1 MKLLDT
7 TGKLYKPEEAER
19 LAEILRLSDPEWTYK
34 VIHDP
39 KGTGWSYI
47 EVFDGEGFFVGEH
60 Y

>member
-7 TGKLYKPEEAER
+7 TPKAFEPEEAER
-19 LAEILRLSDPEWTYK
+19 IAKELQLSDPEWTYK

-47 EVFDGEGFFVGEH
+47 EIFDDEGFFVGEH